1 MKIHFKFSESNATN
15 TRFTVIV
22 DGTSRG
28 EMSMSTEEA
37 IRFQEVVK
45 LGCSQSQDEFE
56 SSGELYIPEDWV
68 VWYKRS
74 GIERRSGVS
83 GEPSKTE
90 GGEKTEELEKLND
103 FEYKL
108 YDS

>member
-22 DGTSRG
+22 DGMSRG

-45 LGCSQSQDEFE
+45 LGCSQNQDEFE

-68 VWYKRS
+68 VWHKRS
-74 GIERRSGVS
+74 GIERRSGS
-83 GEPSKTE
+83 ERRTQQDRRGGKDRRTGKTE
-90 GGEKTEELEKLND
+90 
-103 FEYKL
+103 
-108 YDS
+108 